1 MIIDE
6 LKQLTRRSFAEHE
19 QYKSG
24 ALKRKRDM
32 PSVVSGIDGTS
43 HEIQVPSNEPQ
54 QVCGCLI
61 FARVSVQMQDLW
73 YCYLFC

>member
-1 MIIDE
+1 
-6 LKQLTRRSFAEHE
+6 
-19 QYKSG
+19 
-24 ALKRKRDM
+24 M

-61 FARVSVQMQDLW
+61 FARVSVQMQD
-73 YCYLFC
+73 F